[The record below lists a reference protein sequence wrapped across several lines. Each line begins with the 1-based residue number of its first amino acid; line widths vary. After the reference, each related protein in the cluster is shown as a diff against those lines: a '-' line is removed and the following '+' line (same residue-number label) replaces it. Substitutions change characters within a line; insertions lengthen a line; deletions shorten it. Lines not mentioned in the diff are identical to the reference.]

1 MKPCS
6 TNTAF
11 KVISKPI
18 KFEGLEVT
26 RKDPKTSDFVG
37 FPDGKLKHVFSFK
50 VSGILN
56 YLTTQDIM
64 GKGAS
69 AQNKL
74 NNKYKQACLQQRA

>member
-1 MKPCS
+1 MAYFFNFPLYIQLS
-6 TNTAF
+6 GY
-11 KVISKPI
+11 
-18 KFEGLEVT
+18 FEGLEVT

>member
-1 MKPCS
+1 MDFNLGLSHSRIRSP
-6 TNTAF
+6 
-11 KVISKPI
+11 
-18 KFEGLEVT
+18 FEGLEVT

-64 GKGAS
+64 
-69 AQNKL
+69 
-74 NNKYKQACLQQRA
+74 